1 TVLDAEGR
9 LLAAATTP
17 HPRGDLT
24 PAEVEAVLG
33 AWKQEAGTALDAG
46 QAGLV
51 TAFATD
57 PRDLVVGLGPAGT
70 GKTTAMRALKAVL
83 DTTHSGRLI
92 PLATSAHA
100 AGILGAELGVRA
112 ENVHK
117 FLHDHTTQNP
127 RRITLAAGDV
137 VLVDEAGMA
146 GTPNLDRI
154 LALAQRAGARVR
166 LLGDDRQLAA
176 VESGG
181 VLRLLV
187 DQAGAVELDVVH
199 RFTNPDEATATLQL
213 RTGDHRALA
222 FYAAHGRVH
231 GGSAQEMTDAAY
243 AAWLADITAGK
254 TSVLATTTTADV
266 TRLAA
271 RARADRVASGH
282 VEAAGVLLHDGNTAG
297 VGDWIVTRANDRRLT
312 SPDRRTWVRNG
323 DAWRV
328 IHRRDDGA
336 LTVEHL
342 RDAARVVLPPGYVA
356 AHVELLYATTAHRV
370 QGATVDTAHA
380 LITPEAAREHLYVLA
395 TRARHVTHLYVATH
409 AVLPVDEDERVDR
422 RSWDPAGVDAT
433 VVLQR
438 ILDREAAETSATG
451 AITDAYATAASLAT
465 LVPRYE
471 HAIAV
476 FTTPYYE
483 RVLNQCLDPIDV
495 ACARTDEAYPNLVV
509 EMRRA
514 HQAGWQPE
522 RALADALRQARIDP
536 VGQRGSAGRDVPA
549 RGANT
554 LDTAGGGAVS
564 MTRLVVTHLRR
575 LAATTAPPVHL
586 HQSTRED
593 LTRYRTLLADA
604 GIDTDHLDLDAA
616 LHIPELL
623 RCGGFTDPAQGRV
636 RAPITPTTYQQE
648 IARALPRHLAGRVL
662 DTRANPTGW
671 ATLQQVLAR
680 IEATGHDLAAVLST
694 PALRTTPA
702 TPDAAQRLAEH
713 LTRLAIEHPT
723 SALHGPAARTRAGQT
738 WAFTHLAWGM
748 KAAENHGH
756 DPAALLPDTAQ
767 RQARPGTPCI
777 VSAWLRTQN
786 HHADPTHP
794 VPAPLPPWVPDA
806 VPGTISDPEHARYL
820 DQMREAITDR
830 VAYLRTDLEAALTD
844 QTPPAWT
851 ESLLTPA
858 LHHEHVRS
866 AWLDHAQVLAA
877 YRDQFPPATDEAAQP
892 LGPHPEPAPH
902 TDRAHAR
909 AHAEAAGVLA
919 LTWQIAHPHGTPQD
933 PPTIPADRDLAPG
946 EDAPAAQEDA
956 IRRHLAITTWKA
968 LDAQAKTQVAA
979 TVLGRLGA
987 LPTPTPAR
995 DAIPHQVP
1003 GQPATALSQEGL
1015 DEALTHPAT
1024 LIALHR
1030 ALVDHGH
1037 LTDPD
1042 TRPEPSTTR
1051 VRRRP
1056 AVAPARAPRPEHRG
1070 TPQRQNP
1077 PVTPRPD
1084 APQPEVHRR
1093 YDPQPGRVE
1102 QPQPGRQHRW

>member
-1 TVLDAEGR
+1 
-9 LLAAATTP
+9 
-17 HPRGDLT
+17 
-24 PAEVEAVLG
+24 
-33 AWKQEAGTALDAG
+33 
-46 QAGLV
+46 
-51 TAFATD
+51 
-57 PRDLVVGLGPAGT
+57 PAGT

-83 DTTHSGRLI
+83 DHTHSGRLI

-127 RRITLAAGDV
+127 GRIEVADGDV

-146 GTPNLDRI
+146 GTPNLDRV
-154 LALAQRAGARVR
+154 LALARRAGATVR

-181 VLRLLV
+181 ALRLLV

-199 RFTNPDEATATLQL
+199 RFTNPDEAAATLQL

-222 FYAAHGRVH
+222 FYADRGRVH

-243 AAWLADITAGK
+243 AAWLTDVTAGK

-282 VEAAGVLLHDGNTAG
+282 VEAGGVLLHDGNTAG

-312 SPDRRTWVRNG
+312 SLDRGTWVRNG

-395 TRARHVTHLYVATH
+395 TRARHATHLYVATH

-422 RSWDPAGVDAT
+422 RSWDPAGTDAT
-433 VVLQR
+433 VILQR

-451 AITDAYATAASLAT
+451 AITDAYGAAASLAT

-483 RVLNQCLDPIDV
+483 RVLTECLDPIDV

-509 EMRRA
+509 ELCRA

-522 RALADALRQARIDP
+522 RALADALHRARIDSA
-536 VGQRGSAGRDVPA
+536 RRSGSAGHDVPS
-549 RGANT
+549 RES
-554 LDTAGGGAVS
+554 DTMDRAGGGAVS

-575 LAATTAPPVHL
+575 LTATEAPLVHL
-586 HQSTRED
+586 EQPTRED

-616 LHIPELL
+616 LHTPELL
-623 RCGGFTDPAQGRV
+623 RCGGFTDPAPGRV

-662 DTRANPTGW
+662 DTRTNPTAW
-671 ATLQQVLAR
+671 TTLQQVLTR
-680 IEATGHDLAAVLST
+680 IEATGHDLTTVLST

-713 LTRLAIEHPT
+713 LTRLTIEHPT
-723 SALHGPAARTRAGQT
+723 PALHGANARTRAGQA
-738 WAFTHLAWGM
+738 WAFTHLAWAM
-748 KAAENHGH
+748 KAAEHHGH
-756 DPAALLPDTAQ
+756 DPAGLLPDTAQ
-767 RQARPGTPCI
+767 RQAHPGTPGI
-777 VSAWLRTQN
+777 VSAWLHAQN
-786 HHADPTHP
+786 HHTDPTRN
-794 VPAPLPPWVPDA
+794 PAPAPVLPWVPDA

-830 VAYLRTDLEAALTD
+830 VLYLRTDLEAALTD

-851 ESLLTPA
+851 QSLLTPA
-858 LHHEHVRS
+858 FHHEHVRS

-877 YRDQFPPATDEAAQP
+877 YRDQHPPTTDEAAQP

-919 LTWQIAHPHGTPQD
+919 LTWQITHPHGTRH
-933 PPTIPADRDLAPG
+933 TS
-946 EDAPAAQEDA
+946 AQLSPEEEHV
-956 IRRHLAITTWKA
+956 RRNLAIAAWNA
-968 LDAQAKTQVAA
+968 LGPAAKTQVAA
-979 TVLGRLGA
+979 TVLGRIGT
-987 LPTPTPAR
+987 LPTPTAAP
-995 DAIPHQVP
+995 DVLPHQVV

-1015 DEALTHPAT
+1015 DEALTHCST
-1024 LIALHR
+1024 LTALHR
-1030 ALVDHGH
+1030 ALIDHGH
-1037 LTDPD
+1037 ISDPD
-1042 TRPEPSTTR
+1042 TRPEATTAPT
-1051 VRRRP
+1051 RRRP
-1056 AVAPARAPRPEHRG
+1056 SPAVPSRPDHKSTRGRQNPTSTPRPE
-1070 TPQRQNP
+1070 TPE
-1077 PVTPRPD
+1077 PD
-1084 APQPEVHRR
+1084 LHRR
-1093 YDPQPGRVE
+1093 YDPQPGHVE